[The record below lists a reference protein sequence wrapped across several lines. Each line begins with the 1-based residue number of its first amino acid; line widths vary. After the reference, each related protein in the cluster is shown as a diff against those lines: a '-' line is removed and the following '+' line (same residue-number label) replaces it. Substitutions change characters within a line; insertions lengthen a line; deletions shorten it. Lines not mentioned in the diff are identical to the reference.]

1 MGVALSF
8 TSAAVAAEPIIIG
21 IPAAQSGLVWVVDY
35 NDWINGA
42 MMAIEE
48 LNANGS
54 GLVRPL

>member
-21 IPAAQSGLVWVVDY
+21 ISAAQSGLVWVVDY

-42 MMAIEE
+42 MMAVEE